1 MVTPYLLFSAI
12 VSQIVYSTAET
23 CSERVVSDNPLDSYT
38 INLNDN
44 TD

>member
-12 VSQIVYSTAET
+12 IFQIVYSPAEA
-23 CSERVVSDNPLDSYT
+23 CSERVVSDNPFDSYT

>member
-12 VSQIVYSTAET
+12 IFKIVYSTAEA
-23 CSERVVSDNPLDSYT
+23 CSERVVSDNPLISYT
-38 INLNDN
+38 INLKVN